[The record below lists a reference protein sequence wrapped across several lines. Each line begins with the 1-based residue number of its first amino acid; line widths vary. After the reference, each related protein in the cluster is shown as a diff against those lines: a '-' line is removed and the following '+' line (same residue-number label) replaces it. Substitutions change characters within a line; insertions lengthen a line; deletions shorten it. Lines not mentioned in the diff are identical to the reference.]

1 MSRSLLFL
9 ALAVPVAAHGAGFLW
24 PGSSDA
30 MDRYINGANGNS
42 AGSDDFS
49 PMSASSPPASNSFS
63 DPWKSLNLKDGGDSS
78 DSAAAAAPKKD
89 EDENLSPIE
98 RATRAMD
105 SQFDSGPSSM
115 FSSDHHHEAQ
125 SEDAMDKVASD
136 AKKGSKSSGFDWDN
150 FGFNKETKSDDSQQ
164 QQENKQSADSGDQQD
179 QSAGQQGSSDPA
191 PITSDEMH
199 PPQPAQ
205 DDGPQPTGQVFDVK
219 LDSEL
224 QMEKK
229 AKAALHRSDLAT
241 GLLDG
246 R

>member
-98 RATRAMD
+98 RATR
-105 SQFDSGPSSM
+105 
-115 FSSDHHHEAQ
+115 
-125 SEDAMDKVASD
+125 AMDKVASD